1 MTMMT
6 TCNSERGDRRRHK
19 YTQALLAQKTTDTG
33 EREREREIDRETEKE
48 EGGEILAGKQQ

>member
-33 EREREREIDRETEKE
+33 EREREIDRKTEKE